1 MDININK
8 IKSFIKL
15 KLENEP
21 TGHDYLHA
29 IRVLRNSEEISIDYN
44 IEINVIRAT
53 ALVHDLIDHKL
64 ELKYKSSLDEINNLL
79 SVSGFNSSQIKHII
93 EIINNLSYSTKR
105 VPSSLEGKIVQ
116 DADRLDALG
125 AIGIART
132 FAYGGKNNRLIY
144 SENKKDNK
152 NSIAHFDDKLLKLSG
167 LMNTHKARLI
177 AEERT
182 NYMKEFLTRFK
193 REVNGE

>member
-1 MDININK
+1 MDVNIK
-8 IKSFIKL
+8 IISSFVKT

-29 IRVLRNSEEISIDYN
+29 LRVMHNSEEIAYDYDVEVN
-44 IEINVIRAT
+44 IIKAA
-53 ALVHDLIDHKL
+53 ALIHDLIDHKL
-64 ELKYKSSLDEINNLL
+64 DKEYKSSIEEINKLL
-79 SVSGFNSSQIKHII
+79 DDSGFENSQINHIQ
-93 EIINNLSYSTKR
+93 EIINNLSYSTSKI
-105 VPSSLEGKIVQ
+105 PPSLEGKIVQ

-132 FAYGGKNNRLIY
+132 FAFGGKNNRLIY
-144 SENKKDNK
+144 SENKFDNK

-167 LMNTHKARLI
+167 LMNTKRARLI

-182 NYMKEFLTRFK
+182 NYMKEFLVRFR
-193 REVNGE
+193 REVSGE